1 MSPAMLEAF
10 SIEKLAPASF
20 SEQLRALLEDARR
33 LLRLRGIALA
43 ELAAE
48 QAVVAPRWRVWSP
61 WPRLPH
67 VLSMELFERLQHHQA
82 LHTLRPLSADERR
95 ALGPPFDDCHNATLL
110 SLHVTPALC
119 PGPDTLLIALHEP
132 NSPFD
137 GQALQALQRCLEH
150 GLSLDRKRRIA
161 ELVFQA
167 VQQAADPIELTDREA
182 RLLYANAAWEQTFG
196 YVARDVI
203 GQTVGKLFRDPV
215 APLHDSAF
223 YQFTL
228 ARIAEG
234 RAWTGAL
241 ACRTRD
247 GSRVFCEPMVSQF
260 DASEQGF
267 RGNIAVRR
275 SLAQRA
281 EREAALAIAHHEFR
295 TVLAAVPE
303 AVAVLRDGRLYF
315 VNTSFLQLVGRSE
328 QAVIGLAY
336 AELIYQA
343 DRAEF
348 LTKHE
353 LGVMCARF
361 VREDGSVRFAEISTA
376 GELSFEGKPAM
387 IVLARDITEQ
397 RIAQE
402 QLTRAERLSALGAL
416 AAGVAHEINNP
427 LSYVLLNLR
436 CLEDNAQLG
445 ERTQLAL
452 LNALDGA
459 TRIQQIVQEL
469 RGYCGTDAPGK
480 PEPVDV
486 SKAASSAINIAQ
498 NQIRHRARLERVL
511 EDDLHVLAREGKLV
525 QVLVNLL
532 INAAQA
538 IPESDGKRHLI
549 SVRSCSVS
557 ETLAQ
562 IEITDSG
569 VGIAPELLPHVFE
582 PFSTTKRRGEGSG
595 LGLAISK
602 RIVEELGGQISI
614 HSQLGHG
621 CRVLIELPRSQRDAI
636 TAKYLRPIA
645 SDESGFAAARLKLLV
660 IDDEVA
666 IATTLQDILL
676 DYAVT
681 VAVSARQATE
691 LLESGRSFDAVLC
704 DLMMPDV
711 TGPELYRVACRVR
724 PEIAGRFIFMT
735 GGAFTEQA
743 REFLEHTSCLTLS
756 KPFTIANVYRVV
768 EQTVGQASSFAAG
781 SACDHDAASS
791 L

>member
-1 MSPAMLEAF
+1 V
-10 SIEKLAPASF
+10 
-20 SEQLRALLEDARR
+20 R
-33 LLRLRGIALA
+33 
-43 ELAAE
+43 EL
-48 QAVVAPRWRVWSP
+48 Q
-61 WPRLPH
+61 
-67 VLSMELFERLQHHQA
+67 
-82 LHTLRPLSADERR
+82 
-95 ALGPPFDDCHNATLL
+95 G
-110 SLHVTPALC
+110 
-119 PGPDTLLIALHEP
+119 
-132 NSPFD
+132 
-137 GQALQALQRCLEH
+137 CLEH
-150 GLSLDRKRRIA
+150 GLSLDRRRRMA
-161 ELVFQA
+161 DLVFQA
-167 VQQAADPIELTDREA
+167 VQQAADPIELTDGEA
-182 RLLYANAAWEQTFG
+182 RLLYANTAWEETFG
-196 YVARDVI
+196 YVARDVV

-241 ACRTRD
+241 ACRAQD

-260 DASEQGF
+260 DAHEQGF
-267 RGNIAVRR
+267 SGNIAVRR
-275 SLAQRA
+275 NLDQRT
-281 EREAALAIAHHEFR
+281 ERETALAVAHHEFR
-295 TVLAAVPE
+295 AVLATVPE

-315 VNTSFLQLVGRSE
+315 VNASFLELVGLRE
-328 QAVIGLAY
+328 QDVIGLAY
-336 AELIYQA
+336 AELIHQA
-343 DRAEF
+343 DRADF

-353 LGVMCARF
+353 AGMVCARF

-376 GELSFEGKPAM
+376 GEISFEGKPAM

-436 CLEDNAQLG
+436 YLEDNAQLAD
-445 ERTQLAL
+445 RTQLAL

-459 TRIQQIVQEL
+459 RRIQQIAQEL
-469 RGYCGTDAPGK
+469 RSYCGTDAPGK

-498 NQIRHRARLERVL
+498 NQIRHRAKLERSL
-511 EDDLHVLAREGKLV
+511 EDDLHVMAREGKLV

-538 IPESDGKRHLI
+538 IPESDGKRHVI
-549 SVRSCSVS
+549 SVRTEGVS
-557 ETLAQ
+557 ETLAK
-562 IEITDSG
+562 IEVTDTG
-569 VGIAPELLPHVFE
+569 VGIAPDVLPHVFE

-614 HSQLGHG
+614 QSELGRG
-621 CRVLIELPRSQRDAI
+621 CRVLIELPRTNRDAI
-636 TAKYLRPIA
+636 TAKYMRPL
-645 SDESGFAAARLKLLV
+645 SDSEPDRAERLQLLV
-660 IDDEVA
+660 IDDEVS
-666 IATTLQDILL
+666 IGRTLRDIML

-681 VAVSARQATE
+681 VAVSSREALE
-691 LLESGRSFDAVLC
+691 LLQSGQPFDAVLC
-704 DLMMPDV
+704 DLMMPDM
-711 TGPELYRVACRVR
+711 TGPELYRAACRER
-724 PEIAGRFIFMT
+724 PELTERFIFMT
-735 GGAFTEQA
+735 GGAFTDHA
-743 REFLEHTSCLTLS
+743 REFLEHTSCPTLS

-768 EQTVGQASSFAAG
+768 EQAVEQSR
-781 SACDHDAASS
+781 SAHAAS